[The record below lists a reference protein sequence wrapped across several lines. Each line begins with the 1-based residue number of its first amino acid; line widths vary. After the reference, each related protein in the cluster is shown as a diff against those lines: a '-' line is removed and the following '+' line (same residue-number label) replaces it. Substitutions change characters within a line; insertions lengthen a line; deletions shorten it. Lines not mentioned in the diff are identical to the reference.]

1 MCDNPWTQQDAVCD
15 ADSLR
20 VRVCAVI
27 KRMQDLG
34 NKVCSEACMFDN
46 AGLEPFMAIIGLVDD
61 FS

>member
-1 MCDNPWTQQDAVCD
+1 MLSQNVG
-15 ADSLR
+15 
-20 VRVCAVI
+20 
-27 KRMQDLG
+27 DLG